1 MMNNDL
7 KHTPTPWVLDTED
20 VLCITN
26 GKTRRAIAVIHGTRP
41 SNYADKQEEAYC
53 LERVANAEHIV
64 KCVNEN
70 EALHA
75 RIEEL
80 ENVIKE
86 LNYCEVYMTHEFNS
100 LKPVIEAFSR
110 RFGGNEVSR
119 LTETDDE
126 EDCFENY
133 HESGRKH
140 QKMCDNI
147 LKKV

>member
-1 MMNNDL
+1 MMSKEM
-7 KHTPTPWVLDTED
+7 KHTPTPWEYIKAFNGNYLILPEGVTLPKNGYADNLAVLD
-20 VLCITN
+20 C
-26 GKTRRAIAVIHGTRP
+26 
-41 SNYADKQEEAYC
+41 ADYWA
-53 LERVANAEHIV
+53 VANAKHIV

-70 EALHA
+70 EVLHA
-75 RIEEL
+75 RINEL
-80 ENVIKE
+80 VGIIKE

-119 LTETDDE
+119 LTEKDDE

-147 LKKV
+147 LKKVNDSE